1 MKFSVW
7 NNAARAYDYYETRGV
22 GGIHAG
28 APPSSG
34 SSALGATPDEAAWPL
49 PADAT
54 KTGSGELPQGRIASR
69 EAGKFTIDLPQS
81 IFYAAIGYVIWRVL
95 K

>member
-7 NNAARAYDYYETRGV
+7 NNGTRAYDYYESSGTPP
-22 GGIHAG
+22 IHAG
-28 APPSSG
+28 APPRAS

-49 PADAT
+49 PADAV

-69 EAGKFTIDLPQS
+69 DAGKFTIDLPQS
-81 IFYAAIGYVIWRVL
+81 VIYAAIGYVLWRIL
-95 K
+95 R